1 LPELFAVVVAL
12 AAPLSVTVAPEPF
25 AAGLTVPEMLYVV
38 GDPVEAAVKF
48 TAETLAPLTL
58 TGELAGL
65 KLNPLLPGVTAYE
78 PLARPVKA

>member
-1 LPELFAVVVAL
+1 
-12 AAPLSVTVAPEPF
+12 
-25 AAGLTVPEMLYVV
+25 MLYVV

>member
-1 LPELFAVVVAL
+1 MVVAL

-38 GDPVEAAVKF
+38 GDPVEAAVKL
-48 TAETLAPLTL
+48 TAETLAPLTV

-65 KLNPLLPGVTAYE
+65 KLSPLLLGVTAYE
-78 PLARPVKA
+78 PLARPVKL

>member
-1 LPELFAVVVAL
+1 MPELFVVVVAL
-12 AAPLSVTVAPEPF
+12 AAPRSVTVTPV

-58 TGELAGL
+58 TGKLDGL